1 MELTIRFKKK
11 KKNMNKQDFL
21 ELIELFLCFV
31 VVISALCLIGI
42 GVIFWRDT
50 LVAAILTLLVFAGL
64 RLFEVFANKR

>member
-1 MELTIRFKKK
+1 
-11 KKNMNKQDFL
+11 MNKQDFL